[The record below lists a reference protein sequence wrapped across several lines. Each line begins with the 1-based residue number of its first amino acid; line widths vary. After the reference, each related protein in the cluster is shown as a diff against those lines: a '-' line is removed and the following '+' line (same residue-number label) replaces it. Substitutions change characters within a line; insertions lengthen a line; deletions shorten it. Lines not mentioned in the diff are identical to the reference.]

1 MSEIVLEIDE
11 RTMENLMTGP
21 YVFIEET
28 RSPAF
33 RKIAYFN
40 KAAFTAYSRLI
51 DEHGCTGFSIE
62 VEDVAENELQDYFSP
77 DFSGIRK
84 KDDIIEIGIV
94 GSGAFSEDFDLD
106 VFKKFPNI
114 RKITTHGIS
123 FRARLPELFPKL
135 ETWLNLDWKTNK
147 VENLGNGWPDL
158 KNLALHGFSGSLA
171 LFEKS
176 PIRKLFLISST
187 IKDIDDILRFKD
199 LEVLQ
204 LVSSRI
210 TGDVSR
216 LSELTKLRS
225 LRFEGKNKL
234 EGWDKLASRSLENFE
249 ASHYPCKFPL
259 ENFPKL
265 ENYVINA
272 YRARDPFYEEGG
284 DHDAVGDEFAAL

>member
-33 RKIAYFN
+33 QKIAYFN

-234 EGWDKLASRSLENFE
+234 EGWDKLASRSLENLE
-249 ASHYPCKFPL
+249 ASHYPCKFPRD
-259 ENFPKL
+259 NFPKL

-284 DHDAVGDEFAAL
+284 DHDALGDEFAAL

>member
-1 MSEIVLEIDE
+1 MG
-11 RTMENLMTGP
+11 NLMTGP
-21 YVFIEET
+21 YVFIEEA
-28 RSPAF
+28 RSQAT

-40 KAAFTAYSRLI
+40 KAAFMAYSHLI
-51 DEHGCTGFSIE
+51 DEHGCIGFSIE
-62 VEDVAENELQDYFSP
+62 VEDIVEDKLQDYFSP
-77 DFSGIRK
+77 DFSNIRK
-84 KDDIIEIGIV
+84 KGDIVEIGIV
-94 GSGAFSEDFDLD
+94 GFGAFSEDFDLD
-106 VFKKFPNI
+106 VFKNFGNVK
-114 RKITTHGIS
+114 KITTHGLS
-123 FRARLPELFPKL
+123 FRSRLPELFPKL

-147 VENLGNGWPDL
+147 VENLGNRWPYL

-176 PIRKLFLISST
+176 PIRKFFLISST

-216 LSELTKLRS
+216 LSELPKLRS
-225 LRFEGKNKL
+225 LRFEGKDKL

-249 ASHYPCKFPL
+249 ASHYPCKFPR

-272 YRARDPFYEEGG
+272 YRARDPFFEKGG
-284 DHDAVGDEFAAL
+284 DRDALCDQFAAV

>member
-123 FRARLPELFPKL
+123 FRSRLPELFPKL

-171 LFEKS
+171 LFENS

-187 IKDIDDILRFKD
+187 IKDIDDILRFKE

-216 LSELTKLRS
+216 LSELTELRS

-284 DHDAVGDEFAAL
+284 DHDALGDEFAAL

>member
-21 YVFIEET
+21 YVFIEEA
-28 RSPAF
+28 RSLAI
-33 RKIAYFN
+33 RKTAYFN
-40 KAAFTAYSRLI
+40 KAGFMAYSHLI

-77 DFSGIRK
+77 DFSNIRK
-84 KDDIIEIGIV
+84 KGDIVEIGIV

-106 VFKKFPNI
+106 VFKNFRNVK
-114 RKITTHGIS
+114 KITTHGLS
-123 FRARLPELFPKL
+123 FRSRLPELFPKL

-147 VENLGNGWPDL
+147 VEYLGNRCPDL

-171 LFEKS
+171 LFENS
-176 PIRKLFLISST
+176 PIRKFFLISST

-216 LSELTKLRS
+216 L
-225 LRFEGKNKL
+225 
-234 EGWDKLASRSLENFE
+234 
-249 ASHYPCKFPL
+249 
-259 ENFPKL
+259 
-265 ENYVINA
+265 
-272 YRARDPFYEEGG
+272 
-284 DHDAVGDEFAAL
+284 